1 MEIGRDNIVEVI
13 DGLMLLVAQTQTPT
27 DQSQNNF
34 DVVVSVIDISKNII
48 RNINITESDSREVL
62 QLYKVAL

>member
-1 MEIGRDNIVEVI
+1 MGRDNIVEVI
-13 DGLMLLVAQTQTPT
+13 DGLMLLVAQTQTPA

-48 RNINITESDSREVL
+48 RNNNITESDSKEVL
-62 QLYKVAL
+62 QLYQVAL

>member
-13 DGLMLLVAQTQTPT
+13 DGLMLLVAQTQTPE

-48 RNINITESDSREVL
+48 RNNNIPESDSREVL
-62 QLYKVAL
+62 QLYQVAL